1 MNRQQRS
8 FVALALV
15 GSFLG
20 GVLSVSGASGP
31 GKHFFEVQA
40 ALIEKFDQDGNQR
53 LDAAERE
60 AMRVY
65 KDPKSAKRKKDDDD
79 QLPPKFVAKYDTNKN
94 GDMDDHEWGPAI
106 AKEVAVIVKRFD
118 ADESGKL
125 DDTERKDLVAAMK
138 KGEYEGLY
146 GYFAGQAAK
155 DPKEEARRR
164 RKGPEYLEKNRQL
177 LAFDL
182 DGDGLA
188 SAAELEAIRE
198 SRRETVESKE

>member
-1 MNRQQRS
+1 MNRQRRS

-20 GVLSVSGASGP
+20 GAISVSGASGP

-53 LDAAERE
+53 LDATERE

-65 KDPKSAKRKKDDDD
+65 KDPKSGRRKKDDGD

-125 DDTERKDLVAAMK
+125 DDTERKALESAMK

-146 GYFAGQAAK
+146 GYFAGQAVK
-155 DPKEEARRR
+155 DPKAEARRR
-164 RKGPEYLEKNRQL
+164 RKGPGYLEKNRQL
-177 LAFDL
+177 LDFDL

-188 SAAELEAIRE
+188 SASELEAIRE
-198 SRRETVESKE
+198 SRRQAAGSED

>member
-1 MNRQQRS
+1 MNRQWRYL
-8 FVALALV
+8 VALALV

-20 GVLSVSGASGP
+20 GTISVSGASGP
-31 GKHFFEVQA
+31 GKRFFEVQA
-40 ALIEKFDQDGNQR
+40 ALIEKFDRDGNQR

-60 AMRVY
+60 AMRLY
-65 KDPKSAKRKKDDDD
+65 KDPKSSKQKKDDDD
-79 QLPPKFVAKYDTNKN
+79 QLPKEFVAKYDTNKN
-94 GDMDDHEWGPAI
+94 GDMDDNEWGPAI

-125 DDTERKDLVAAMK
+125 DGTERKALRAAMK

-146 GYFAGQAAK
+146 GYFAGQAAR

-164 RKGPEYLEKNRQL
+164 RRGPGYLEKNRQL

-198 SRRETVESKE
+198 SRRQAAGKKD

>member
-1 MNRQQRS
+1 
-8 FVALALV
+8 
-15 GSFLG
+15 
-20 GVLSVSGASGP
+20 
-31 GKHFFEVQA
+31 VQA

-53 LDAAERE
+53 LDAVERE

-65 KDPKSAKRKKDDDD
+65 KDPKSSKRKKDDGD

-106 AKEVAVIVKRFD
+106 AKEVAVIVERFD

-125 DDTERKDLVAAMK
+125 DDTERKALGAAMK
-138 KGEYEGLY
+138 TGEYEGLY
-146 GYFAGQAAK
+146 GYFASQAVK
-155 DPKEEARRR
+155 DPKKEARRR

-177 LAFDL
+177 LDFDL

-188 SAAELEAIRE
+188 SASELEAIRE
-198 SRRETVESKE
+198 SRRQAAGSED

>member
-1 MNRQQRS
+1 MNRQRYS
-8 FVALALV
+8 FVALALAGCFLV
-15 GSFLG
+15 GAI
-20 GVLSVSGASGP
+20 SVSGASGP
-31 GKHFFEVQA
+31 GNHFFEVQA

-53 LDAAERE
+53 LDAVERE

-65 KDPKSAKRKKDDDD
+65 KDPESSKGKKNND
-79 QLPPKFVAKYDTNKN
+79 QFPPEFVAEYDTNKN
-94 GDMDDHEWGPAI
+94 GEMDDQEWGPAI

-125 DDTERKDLVAAMK
+125 DGAERKALRAAMK

-164 RKGPEYLEKNRQL
+164 RKGPEYLEKYRQL

-198 SRRETVESKE
+198 SRREATESKD